1 MPLKSLSDDRKV
13 LLVAAAVLVL
23 LLVIVGIFAPTERQ
37 EIGYPSS
44 YSSES
49 KGAKAA
55 YLLLSESGYGVAR
68 WLRPPQELPQ
78 GAGTVLILAEPWS
91 AEKEEKEALQKFL
104 AQGGRVLAVGLRA
117 ATLLPENHAGY
128 GADVRDCPT

>member
-1 MPLKSLSDDRKV
+1 MPLKTMSDDRKV

-23 LLVIVGIFAPTERQ
+23 LLVVVAIFAPSEQQ

-55 YLLLSESGYGVAR
+55 YLLLSEGGYNVAR

-78 GAGTVLILAEPWS
+78 GPGTVLILAESWT

-104 AQGGRVLAVGLRA
+104 AQGGRVVAVGLRA
-117 ATLLPENHAGY
+117 AMLLPENDAAY